1 MTRLA
6 RLAEL
11 LPGRGD
17 RRTDDF
23 LKHCRHDVRA
33 LLTHPGC
40 PICGLLRDATRT
52 FFFWFLEERYCETGS
67 LERLAGSYGFCPAHA
82 GGLVRSLAAYRIAVL
97 HSLLFERI
105 LSRLRELLDLLKRG
119 EPSARLLGRL
129 KDLQSSRPCLA
140 CEELTEVADHAA
152 RTLTRCLVVPD
163 LLDAYLAHP
172 HGLCVVHFQAVA
184 QRATRPVL
192 EALCRRQSELLSG
205 LQADLDRVLRPEHGG
220 GGMMPAVSDD
230 LTKALETVLEASV
243 GADPMTPAGGRRRA
257 GARAQ
262 APAGPGGDDGPLGPF
277 DAVAVLAD
285 LLGQDAC
292 PVCVIRNRTLETY
305 LAWLDREGRA
315 QLAGQGTLDRPE
327 VYCSSHTR
335 AVLAAAHPT
344 VAAHLAASRLAR
356 DLDQIQAGATWLAGH
371 RASASKALRP
381 LRDRIEGLVPALREQ
396 RLLDEAREILTRP
409 VSCLLCGHLAEMD
422 TRTLQLLLALLDDP
436 GRRQA
441 FARGGGLCVPHFL
454 QGLALAPPLGIL
466 AILLEGQIARLSVLQ
481 WEMDELIRKTN
492 WLVRYEPK
500 GAEQTAWRRAVERL
514 AGRLP

>member
-11 LPGRGD
+11 LPARGD
-17 RRTDDF
+17 RRTDNF
-23 LKHCRHDVRA
+23 LTHCRHDVRA

-40 PICGLLRDATRT
+40 PICGLLREATRT

-67 LERLAGSYGFCPAHA
+67 LERLTGSYGFCPAHA
-82 GGLVRSLAAYRIAVL
+82 GGLVRSLATYRIAVL

-105 LSRLRELLDLLKRG
+105 LSRLCELLDLLKRG
-119 EPSARLLGRL
+119 EPSARLLGHL
-129 KDLQSSRPCLA
+129 KGLQPSRPCLA
-140 CEELTEVADHAA
+140 CEELAEVAERPT
-152 RTLTRCLVVPD
+152 RTLARCLVVPD

-172 HGLCVVHFQAVA
+172 HGLCVVHFQAVVRLA
-184 QRATRPVL
+184 PRMVL
-192 EALCRRQSELLSG
+192 EPLCRRQSELLSG
-205 LQADLDRVLRPEHGG
+205 LQADLDRVLRPEDGG
-220 GGMMPAVSDD
+220 GGMKPAVSDD
-230 LTKALETVLEASV
+230 LTKALETVLEATV
-243 GADPMTPAGGRRRA
+243 GTDPMTPAGGRRRA

-262 APAGPGGDDGPLGPF
+262 APPGPDGDDGPPGAF
-277 DAVAVLAD
+277 DAIKALTD

-315 QLAGQGTLDRPE
+315 QLAGQGTLDRPD
-327 VYCSSHTR
+327 VYCPPHTR
-335 AVLAAAHPT
+335 AVFAAVHPP

-356 DLDQIQAGATWLAGH
+356 DLDQIQNGATRLAGH
-371 RASASKALRP
+371 RASASRVSRP
-381 LRDRIEGLVPALREQ
+381 LRDRIEGLVPALRER

-409 VSCLLCGHLAEMD
+409 AHCLLCGHLAETG
-422 TRTLQLLLALLDDP
+422 TRTLQLLFALLEDP
-436 GRRQA
+436 GPRQA
-441 FARGGGLCVPHFL
+441 FARGWGLCVPHFL
-454 QGLALAPPLGIL
+454 QGLALAPPLGVL

-481 WEMDELIRKTN
+481 WEMDELIRKAS

-500 GAEQTAWRRAVERL
+500 GAEQTAWRRAAERL